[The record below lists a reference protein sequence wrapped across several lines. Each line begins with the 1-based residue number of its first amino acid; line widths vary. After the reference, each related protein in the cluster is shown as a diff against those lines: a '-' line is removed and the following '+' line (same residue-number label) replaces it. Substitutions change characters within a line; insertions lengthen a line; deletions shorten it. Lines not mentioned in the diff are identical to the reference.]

1 MYWFAHKTYSAVIR
15 AWIRLCIKW
24 VENWWLNGSEI
35 RLVAISYMF
44 PPFPD
49 RFPMFRQLF
58 PQFLSSDSYVESI
71 QNIQKQID
79 YEKLLKRNE

>member
-1 MYWFAHKTYSAVIR
+1 
-15 AWIRLCIKW
+15 
-24 VENWWLNGSEI
+24 
-35 RLVAISYMF
+35 
-44 PPFPD
+44 
-49 RFPMFRQLF
+49 MFRQLF